1 MLVSSKDSRAYSIN
15 PIVPSNGTG
24 IQVINGRSQKYTVWN
39 NGEIEQFCYTKNDAY
54 FVLQEVLDE
63 LRTGL
68 DWDEPEDDD
77 DLDESF

>member
-1 MLVSSKDSRAYSIN
+1 MVAPSKDARDYPIS
-15 PIVPSNGTG
+15 PIVPSSGTG
-24 IQVINGRSQKYTVWN
+24 IQLVHSRTQRYTVWN

-68 DWDEPEDDD
+68 DWDEPEDDED
-77 DLDESF
+77 DEGLF

>member
-1 MLVSSKDSRAYSIN
+1 MRNRDSRTYSIA
-15 PIVPSNGTG
+15 PIIPDDGTG
-24 IQVINGRSQKYTVWN
+24 IQLIRGRTQPYIVWN
-39 NGEIEQFCYTKNDAY
+39 NEEIEQFCYTKNDAY

>member
-1 MLVSSKDSRAYSIN
+1 MTEF
-15 PIVPSNGTG
+15 IVHLEETLHKPY
-24 IQVINGRSQKYTVWN
+24 VVWN
-39 NGEIEQFCYTKNDAY
+39 NGELEQFCYTRNDAY

-77 DLDESF
+77 DEEDF